1 MLWLFFNLTLAIT
14 DIIFLLHKLDF
25 LSGATFSKL
34 SQKAILTDLELR
46 TARTDDGNGLG

>member
-34 SQKAILTDLELR
+34 SQKATDLELR
-46 TARTDDGNGLG
+46 TARTDDGSGLG